1 MARVVDRLLAQL
13 PGLQG
18 APAVV
23 AESSNRFPAVVG
35 AASTRRLQPAT
46 QGDLILVWVRVLLG
60 LGLGIMM
67 VGWPYST
74 ACGLPLLWYASA
86 IVTVSLAGVW
96 AATAAWR
103 FRSGLAHIIAL
114 ILVLYG
120 IALGAAEVLPRTGYA
135 VDRATW
141 VCE

>member
-1 MARVVDRLLAQL
+1 M
-13 PGLQG
+13 
-18 APAVV
+18 
-23 AESSNRFPAVVG
+23 
-35 AASTRRLQPAT
+35 QPPT

-103 FRSGLAHIIAL
+103 FRSGLAHLIAL

-120 IALGAAEVLPRTGYA
+120 IALGTAEVLPRTGYA
-135 VDRATW
+135 VDQATW